1 MSTMKTVHFEEVND
15 VMEQMLRAPIFE
27 TTEKRMLATLS
38 KKMLDPNLV
47 MDVRHKIFHEPLSLS
62 PSKDVILQEAKRLIL
77 DEETQALYRRRE
89 QNMLESEL
97 KRFQSHL
104 QKSRPKFR
112 GPYICSRKILA
123 NSNDDQF
130 WAGVSGVAKKEIE
143 RLSETVIEIESNGTI
158 QLQTEQSVKLEES
171 KYPCPIIV
179 TIKDKPITESKE
191 DRLELMRRAFEA
203 LRRNV
208 VQERQLQELRIKVQE
223 RITTHRLQHSFH
235 TWRTFVDNART
246 RAQLKKDGK
255 EMSKERKIELF
266 VNAISEKQKELAKL
280 QNRTNSADISA
291 TLRRTQSAD
300 HPLTTLNP
308 ISVKKNSAKTLAVVD
323 PPAKHRLN
331 AQRKIIAEQKAKLAE
346 QNRIIEDLKLKQ
358 IEKETRHA
366 SRDTINVAKEVLT
379 HFGGRTR
386 RTLIKLIRDEGCK
399 DKSIVEPPRLPS
411 PPKFLIRMEAR
422 AEARRERVKRAQEER
437 EKKMEEKRKK
447 EESERRAEDEERK
460 RLQLEAQKEAR
471 RLREEQEQRRA
482 REAERTK
489 HLNQIADDFRRKYL
503 LRRYMMEPFFRLI
516 DTKYNY
522 IKIADDH
529 YHGSLLRRTLGIWL
543 KETHERI
550 SVKMDLASAVYN
562 RNILW
567 YAFRDWRDFARSEA
581 KKMQVA
587 TDFHAMRLQEKC
599 LRVWNAKT
607 VESKIQTLNDE
618 QLAREHYRKRL
629 RAKYFAK
636 WKDYPTIARD
646 IKEKEKRKDK
656 WRELVQ
662 RVIPDFDPKQRG
674 VAIED

>member
-1 MSTMKTVHFEEVND
+1 MSTMKTVHFEEVKD

-27 TTEKRMLATLS
+27 TPEKRMLATLS

-77 DEETQALYRRRE
+77 NEETQALYRRQE
-89 QNMLESEL
+89 ENMLESEL

-112 GPYICSRKILA
+112 GPYICSRKIMA
-123 NSNDDQF
+123 NSNDHQF
-130 WAGVSGVAKKEIE
+130 WAGLTGIAKKEIE
-143 RLSETVIEIESNGTI
+143 ILSDTVTEIESSGRI
-158 QLQTEQSVKLEES
+158 APQTEQSAKLEVS
-171 KYPCPIIV
+171 NYHCPIVV

-191 DRLELMRRAFEA
+191 DRLELMRRAFKA

-208 VQERQLQELRIKVQE
+208 VQERQLQDLRIKVQE
-223 RITTHRLQHSFH
+223 RITTQRLQHTFH
-235 TWRTFVDNART
+235 TWRTFVDNARN

-280 QNRTNSADISA
+280 QNKTNSADVSA

-300 HPLTTLNP
+300 HPINP
-308 ISVKKNSAKTLAVVD
+308 ISVKKNSAKTVTVVD

-331 AQRKIIAEQKAKLAE
+331 AQRRIIAEQKAKLAE

-358 IEKETRHA
+358 IEKETQRA
-366 SRDTINVAKEVLT
+366 SQDTVNVAKEVLA
-379 HFGGRTR
+379 HVGGRTR

-399 DKSIVEPPRLPS
+399 DKSIIEPPRLPS

-489 HLNQIADDFRRKYL
+489 QLNQIADEFRRKYL

-529 YHGSLLRRTLGIWL
+529 YQGSLLRRTLGIWL

-567 YAFRDWRDFARSEA
+567 YVFRDWRDFTRSEA

-587 TDFHAMRLQEKC
+587 TDFHDMRLQEKC
-599 LRVWNAKT
+599 LRAWNAKT
-607 VESKIQTLNDE
+607 VESKVQTLNDE
-618 QLAREHYRKRL
+618 QLAREHYGKRL
-629 RAKYFAK
+629 RAKYFAR
-636 WKDYPTIARD
+636 WKDYPTIAWD
-646 IKEKEKRKDK
+646 MKEKEKRKDK

>member
-1 MSTMKTVHFEEVND
+1 MSTMKTVHFEEVKD
-15 VMEQMLRAPIFE
+15 VMEQMLRTPIFE
-27 TTEKRMLATLS
+27 TPEKRMLATLS

-77 DEETQALYRRRE
+77 NEETQALYRRQE
-89 QNMLESEL
+89 ENMLESEL

-112 GPYICSRKILA
+112 GPYICSRKIMA

-130 WAGVSGVAKKEIE
+130 WAGLTGIAKKEIE
-143 RLSETVIEIESNGTI
+143 ILSDTVTEIESSGRI
-158 QLQTEQSVKLEES
+158 EPQTEQSAKL
-171 KYPCPIIV
+171 
-179 TIKDKPITESKE
+179 
-191 DRLELMRRAFEA
+191 EA

-208 VQERQLQELRIKVQE
+208 VQERQLQDLRIKVQE
-223 RITTHRLQHSFH
+223 RITTQRLQHTFH
-235 TWRTFVDNART
+235 TWRTFVDNARN

-280 QNRTNSADISA
+280 QNKTNSADISA

-300 HPLTTLNP
+300 HPINP
-308 ISVKKNSAKTLAVVD
+308 ISVKKNSAKTLTVVD

-331 AQRKIIAEQKAKLAE
+331 AQRRIIAEQKAKLAE

-358 IEKETRHA
+358 IEKETQRA
-366 SRDTINVAKEVLT
+366 SQDTVNVAKEVLA
-379 HFGGRTR
+379 HVGGRTR

-489 HLNQIADDFRRKYL
+489 QLNQIADDFRRKYL

-529 YHGSLLRRTLGIWL
+529 YQGSLLRRTLGIWL

-567 YAFRDWRDFARSEA
+567 YVFRDWRDFTRSEA

-587 TDFHAMRLQEKC
+587 TDFHDMRLQEKC
-599 LRVWNAKT
+599 LRAWNAKT
-607 VESKIQTLNDE
+607 VESKVQTLNDE
-618 QLAREHYRKRL
+618 QLAREHYGKRL
-629 RAKYFAK
+629 RAKYFAR
-636 WKDYPTIARD
+636 WKDYPTIAWD
-646 IKEKEKRKDK
+646 MKEKEKRKDK

>member
-1 MSTMKTVHFEEVND
+1 MSTMKTVHFEEVKD
-15 VMEQMLRAPIFE
+15 VMEQMLRTPIFE
-27 TTEKRMLATLS
+27 TPEKRMLATLS

-77 DEETQALYRRRE
+77 NEETQALYRRQE
-89 QNMLESEL
+89 ENMLESEL
-97 KRFQSHL
+97 KRFQSQL

-112 GPYICSRKILA
+112 GPYICSRKIMA

-130 WAGVSGVAKKEIE
+130 WAGLTGIAKKEIE
-143 RLSETVIEIESNGTI
+143 ILSDTVTEIESSGRI
-158 QLQTEQSVKLEES
+158 EPKTEQSAKL
-171 KYPCPIIV
+171 
-179 TIKDKPITESKE
+179 
-191 DRLELMRRAFEA
+191 EA

-208 VQERQLQELRIKVQE
+208 VQERQLQDLRIKVQE
-223 RITTHRLQHSFH
+223 RITTQRLQHTFH
-235 TWRTFVDNART
+235 TWRTFVDNARN

-280 QNRTNSADISA
+280 QNKTNSADVSA

-300 HPLTTLNP
+300 HPINP
-308 ISVKKNSAKTLAVVD
+308 ISVKKNSAKTLTVVD

-331 AQRKIIAEQKAKLAE
+331 AQRRIIAEQKAKLAE

-358 IEKETRHA
+358 IEKETQRA
-366 SRDTINVAKEVLT
+366 SQDTVNVAKEVLA
-379 HFGGRTR
+379 HVGGRTR

-489 HLNQIADDFRRKYL
+489 QLNQIADDFRRKYL

-529 YHGSLLRRTLGIWL
+529 YQGSLLRRTLGIWL

-567 YAFRDWRDFARSEA
+567 YVFRDWRDFTRSEA

-587 TDFHAMRLQEKC
+587 TDFHDMRLQEKC
-599 LRVWNAKT
+599 LRAWNAKT
-607 VESKIQTLNDE
+607 VESKVQTLNDE
-618 QLAREHYRKRL
+618 QLAREHYGKRL
-629 RAKYFAK
+629 RAKYFAR
-636 WKDYPTIARD
+636 WKDYPTIAWD
-646 IKEKEKRKDK
+646 MKEKEKRKDK